1 MSVVSV
7 TTFSALTTKISGFI
21 MCNQYRERE
30 RERSYNVFHISLN
43 SPLAALAHI

>member
-30 RERSYNVFHISLN
+30 KDHIMCFIS
-43 SPLAALAHI
+43 H